1 LQESVLFSKP
11 SLVRLVK
18 KLKALSMKFENF
30 KHAIDQM
37 VENSKQISIL
47 YDTGLDLINFSDNY
61 IKVNNLLWKE
71 LLTDTGFD
79 WLEWFLYE
87 KGYIENGVPDSEV
100 KAYARTLEPTT
111 NEPIDVEIIQDLEQ
125 LYKYLIENNYF
136 KCDQCPNQQ

>member
-1 LQESVLFSKP
+1 
-11 SLVRLVK
+11 
-18 KLKALSMKFENF
+18 MKFENF
-30 KHAIDQM
+30 KQAIDQM

-100 KAYARTLEPTT
+100 KAYTRTFEPTT
-111 NEPIDVEIIQDLEQ
+111 NERIDVEIIQDLEQ

-136 KCDQCPNQQ
+136 KCDQCQNQQ